1 VSGTATPAAA
11 AKRRAAQGRLLVF
24 AAATL
29 WGTSATLARFVF
41 HDRQVSPFV
50 VVELRLAFAVMVLG
64 PWLFFTRRDALR
76 VRRED
81 WAYIAILALLGVATV
96 QGSYYYTISRLGVG
110 LAILLQ
116 YLAPAI
122 IVAWGVLRGRAASAR
137 TLASVIAAT
146 GGTALLVGGVHASAA
161 GARPLDWAVGFASA
175 FFFAFYILYSKR
187 GLGRYRPETVL
198 FWTFTIAGAF
208 WACVTPPWR
217 IAAAGYDRSLWL
229 MFFALGMFSTLV
241 PFTFFYKG
249 LERMPAAEAS
259 VVATLEPV
267 VALFSAWAFLGEA
280 LSLRQWFGAAL
291 VLAASLLAL
300 AQDPARPPTPVDCA

>member
-1 VSGTATPAAA
+1 VNAPGARHAAN
-11 AKRRAAQGRLLVF
+11 GRWLVVG
-24 AAATL
+24 AATL

-41 HDRQVSPFV
+41 HDRMVSPFV
-50 VVELRLAFAVMVLG
+50 VVELRLAFAVAVLG
-64 PWLFFTRRDALR
+64 PWLFFRRRDALR

-81 WAYIAILALLGVATV
+81 WGYFVTLALAGVATV

-122 IVAWGVLRGRAASAR
+122 IVAWSVLRGRPASSR
-137 TLASVIAAT
+137 TIASVLAAIA
-146 GGTALLVGGVHASAA
+146 GTALLVGGVHATAA

-175 FFFAFYILYSKR
+175 FFFAFYVVFSKR
-187 GLGRYRPETVL
+187 GLARYRPETVL
-198 FWTFTIAGAF
+198 FWTFTIAGLF

-217 IAAAGYDRSLWL
+217 IVAAHYDARLWG

-241 PFTFFYKG
+241 PFTLFYRG

-267 VALFSAWAFLGEA
+267 VALFSAWGFLGEA
-280 LSLRQWFGAAL
+280 LTPRQWMGAAL
-291 VLAASLLAL
+291 VLAASVMAS
-300 AQDPARPPTPVDCA
+300 AQDPLRPAAAADRT

>member
-1 VSGTATPAAA
+1 MSAGPAR
-11 AKRRAAQGRLLVF
+11 RRAVQGRLLVSG
-24 AAATL
+24 AAAL
-29 WGTSATLARFVF
+29 WGTSATLARFIF
-41 HDRQVSPFV
+41 HARRVSPFV

-64 PWLFFTRRDALR
+64 PLLLLTRREALR

-81 WAYIAILALLGVATV
+81 WGYIALLAMLGVATV

-116 YLAPAI
+116 YLAPAV
-122 IVAWGVLRGRAASAR
+122 IVAWGVFRGRPASAR
-137 TLASVIAAT
+137 ILASVAAAIA
-146 GGTALLVGGVHASAA
+146 GTALLVGGAHAAAA
-161 GARPLDWAVGFASA
+161 GARPLDWAIGFASA
-175 FFFAFYILYSKR
+175 FFFAFYVMYSKR

-217 IAAAGYDRSLWL
+217 IAAARYDLSLWL
-229 MFFALGMFSTLV
+229 MFFALGMFSTLL
-241 PFTFFYKG
+241 PFTLFYMG

-267 VALFSAWAFLGEA
+267 VALFSAWVFLGEA
-280 LSLRQWFGAAL
+280 LSARQWLGAAL
-291 VLAASLLAL
+291 VLGAAWLSS
-300 AQDPARPPTPVDCA
+300 AQDPARPPAAVDPA